1 MKRTYIYKLI
11 SVIFTALLFSVNLLY
26 SQSIVQSGK
35 IDLKTY
41 NFDQNGPVELNGQWE
56 FYPAKLYTEKDFEN
70 GNTIKPIIVDVPS
83 LWDNKFF
90 INTEKPNIGYGTYRL
105 KLTVPDNI
113 EILALRLKRIETAY
127 KIFADDSLVLS
138 VGNVGSS
145 KEKSQAGQKTLAK
158 IFPVKESFSLIIQVS
173 NFHHRKGGIHSE
185 IVLGLPKQIIKK
197 NRIAGTYEISI
208 IGVLLIMAVFHIGLF
223 FFGKKDYSL
232 LFFSILLIS
241 EIFSIMTNGEV
252 LFTYIFPDMSWIVLK
267 RIDYISNF
275 FRVTFFALFFYQL
288 YSEEIK
294 KVFILILAGLNSA
307 MALLVLFTELSF
319 FSFTLFVFIA
329 IAVISFIYVI
339 YAQIRSLILKTEGA
353 LIPFTGM
360 LILIFTAV
368 NDILFVSN
376 IIQTIYLTPFGL
388 FIFIFSQS
396 YILSFNFSNLYKKAE
411 EMNKL
416 TSDLDEIKSRLLNDR
431 SIDLNNTIEILN
443 EKADATK
450 GYIFSVINNEAKL
463 NGFFPRSNNNK
474 LNGTYPDA
482 IINKVIAEKESIIVN
497 NTDTSPYKKLLNSI
511 NSDLKSL
518 VCIPLIIADKCK
530 SVLYFE
536 NTDRKSAFNSNI
548 VELFKNLSDQI
559 VGLTEN
565 YNLFTELEDLKHNL
579 ENIVYKRTKD
589 IRNQRDMLTEQKD
602 EILTINNE
610 ISYALKE
617 VSKKNKMITDNV
629 NIAKITQTANL
640 PEEQLINSLFP
651 EVFILFRSKE
661 ILSGDFYWANKLHIG
676 ENKVKSLFSVADCTG
691 HGVPGALMSLIGNY
705 LLNNAVFNEKI
716 YTPSEILDNI
726 QKNIEAKLSSE
737 EDKDVEDGMDI
748 AIISYDK
755 EENILE
761 YAGAK
766 IDLILIRNNK
776 ITEIKADKKSI
787 GIGRLGIQ
795 IGDKFNNHKLTIQKG
810 DLIYICS
817 DGFQDQFGGENDRR
831 FMKKN
836 LKLLLEDISNLSF
849 NIQRSRLL
857 KTLNAWQGKNIQ
869 NDDILVVGIGF

>member
-1 MKRTYIYKLI
+1 MKRAYIYKLI

-56 FYPAKLYTEKDFEN
+56 FYPAKLYTEKDFES
-70 GNTIKPIIVDVPS
+70 GNTVKPIIVDVPS

-105 KLTVPDNI
+105 KITVPDNI

-197 NRIAGTYEISI
+197 NRIAGSYEISI

-288 YSEEIK
+288 YSKEINK
-294 KVFILILAGLNSA
+294 IFILVLAGLNSI
-307 MALLVLFTELSF
+307 MTLLVLFTELSF

-339 YAQIRSLILKTEGA
+339 YAQIKSLMLKTEGA

-360 LILIFTAV
+360 LILILTAI

-431 SIDLNNTIEILN
+431 SINLNNTIEILN
-443 EKADATK
+443 EKAEATK
-450 GYIFSVINNEAKL
+450 GYIFSVINIEAKL
-463 NGFFPRSNNNK
+463 KGFFPSNNDNK
-474 LNGTYPDA
+474 LNGTYLDA
-482 IINKVIAEKESIIVN
+482 IINKVIAEKESIIIN
-497 NTDTSPYKKLLNSI
+497 NTDTSPYKELLNSTD
-511 NSDLKSL
+511 SDLKSL
-518 VCIPLIIADKCK
+518 VCIPLIIADKCR

-536 NTDRKSAFNSNI
+536 NADRKSAFNSNI

-565 YNLFTELEDLKHNL
+565 YILFTELEDLKHNL
-579 ENIVYKRTKD
+579 EAIVYKRTKD

-610 ISYALKE
+610 ISYALEE
-617 VSKKNKMITDNV
+617 VSKKNKIITDNV
-629 NIAKITQTANL
+629 NIAKITQNANL
-640 PEEQLINSLFP
+640 PDEQLVNSLFP
-651 EVFILFRSKE
+651 EVFILFRPKE
-661 ILSGDFYWANKLHIG
+661 ILSGDFYWANKINIG

-716 YTPSEILDNI
+716 SKPSEILDNI
-726 QKNIEAKLSSE
+726 QKNIKAKLSSE

-766 IDLILIRNNK
+766 IDLILIRENE
-776 ITEIKADKKSI
+776 ITEIKSDKKSI
-787 GIGRLGIQ
+787 GIGRLGKQ
-795 IGDKFNNHKLTIQKG
+795 IGDKFINHKLTIQKG
-810 DLIYICS
+810 DLIYIYS

-836 LKLLLEDISNLSF
+836 LKLLLEDISKLSF
-849 NIQRSRLL
+849 NIQRSHLL
-857 KTLNAWQGKNIQ
+857 KTLNRWQGKNIQ
-869 NDDILVVGIGF
+869 NDDILVVGISF

>member
-1 MKRTYIYKLI
+1 MKRAYIYKLI

-56 FYPAKLYTEKDFEN
+56 FYPAKLYTEKDFES
-70 GNTIKPIIVDVPS
+70 GNTVKPIIVDVPS

-105 KLTVPDNI
+105 KITVPDNI

-197 NRIAGTYEISI
+197 NRIAGSYEISI

-288 YSEEIK
+288 YSKEINK
-294 KVFILILAGLNSA
+294 IFILILAGLNSV
-307 MALLVLFTELSF
+307 MTLLVLFTELSF

-339 YAQIRSLILKTEGA
+339 YAQIKSLMLKTEGA

-360 LILIFTAV
+360 LILILTAI

-431 SIDLNNTIEILN
+431 SINLNNTIEILN
-443 EKADATK
+443 EKAEATK

-463 NGFFPRSNNNK
+463 KGFFPSNNDNK

-497 NTDTSPYKKLLNSI
+497 NTDTNPYKELLNSI

-518 VCIPLIIADKCK
+518 VCIPLIIADKCR

-536 NTDRKSAFNSNI
+536 NADRKSAFNSNI

-579 ENIVYKRTKD
+579 EAIVYKRTKD

-610 ISYALKE
+610 ISYALEE
-617 VSKKNKMITDNV
+617 VSKKNKIITDNV
-629 NIAKITQTANL
+629 NIAKITQDANL
-640 PEEQLINSLFP
+640 PDEQLVNSLFP
-651 EVFILFRSKE
+651 EVFILFRPKE
-661 ILSGDFYWANKLHIG
+661 ILSGDFYWANKINIG

-716 YTPSEILDNI
+716 SKPSEILDNI
-726 QKNIEAKLSSE
+726 QKNIKAKLSSE

-766 IDLILIRNNK
+766 IDLILIRENE
-776 ITEIKADKKSI
+776 ITEIKSDKKSI
-787 GIGRLGIQ
+787 GIGRLGKQ
-795 IGDKFNNHKLTIQKG
+795 IGDKFINHKLTIQKG
-810 DLIYICS
+810 DLIYIYS

-836 LKLLLEDISNLSF
+836 LKLLLEDISKLSF
-849 NIQRSRLL
+849 NIQRSHLL
-857 KTLNAWQGKNIQ
+857 KTLNRWQGKNIQ
-869 NDDILVVGIGF
+869 NDDILVVGISF